1 VFPTGAIVCHAGEVQ
16 RFSNLQNDLA
26 ESREHVVRRKAMK
39 RAVKAARDDGNV
51 RFGHQAAEAGLE
63 GAQSAGQECLVYK
76 FESA

>member
-1 VFPTGAIVCHAGEVQ
+1 
-16 RFSNLQNDLA
+16 
-26 ESREHVVRRKAMK
+26 MK